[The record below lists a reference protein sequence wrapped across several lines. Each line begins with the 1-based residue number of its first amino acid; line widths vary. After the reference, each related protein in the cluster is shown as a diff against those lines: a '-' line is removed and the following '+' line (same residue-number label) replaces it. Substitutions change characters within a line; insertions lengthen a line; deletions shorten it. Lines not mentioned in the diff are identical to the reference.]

1 MTIRICRLSDLPDP
15 GSLGFESGRGEEG
28 RSCLL
33 IRRGDAV
40 WAYENRCP
48 HTGAPLDWRPGQVLS
63 PEGTHIQCALHLA
76 QFRMEDGQCVH
87 GPCVG
92 QFLRAVSVRREGAWV
107 VLAATDLS
115 ASTSSEEADG

>member
-1 MTIRICRLSDLPDP
+1 MTIRLCRLSDLPDP
-15 GSLGFESGRGEEG
+15 GSRGFELGQGEQRRSCVLVRRGEE
-28 RSCLL
+28 
-33 IRRGDAV
+33 V

-76 QFRMEDGQCVH
+76 QFRMDDGLCVY

-92 QFLRAVSVRREGAWV
+92 QFLRAVAVRREGVWV
-107 VLAATDLS
+107 VLTTQNTGT
-115 ASTSSEEADG
+115 STSSEEADG

>member
-1 MTIRICRLSDLPDP
+1 MTIRLCRLSDLSDP
-15 GSLGFESGRGEEG
+15 GSRGFELGQGEER
-28 RSCLL
+28 RSCVLV
-33 IRRGDAV
+33 RRGDAV

-76 QFRMEDGQCVH
+76 QFRMDDGLCIY

-92 QFLRAVSVRREGAWV
+92 QFLRAVAVRCEGAWV
-107 VLAATDLS
+107 VLATQNGA
-115 ASTSSEEADG
+115 ASTSNEEADG

>member
-15 GSLGFESGRGEEG
+15 GSRGFELGQDAEP
-28 RSCLL
+28 RSCVLV
-33 IRRGDAV
+33 RRGNAV

-48 HTGAPLDWRPGQVLS
+48 HTGAPLDWRPGQVLN

-76 QFRMEDGQCVH
+76 QFRMDDGLCLH

-92 QFLRAVSVRREGAWV
+92 QFLRPVAVRLEGAWI
-107 VLAATDLS
+107 VLATQNRA
-115 ASTSSEEADG
+115 ASISSEEADG

>member
-15 GSLGFESGRGEEG
+15 GSWGFELGKGEER
-28 RSCLL
+28 RSCVLV
-33 IRRGDAV
+33 RRGNAV

-76 QFRMEDGQCVH
+76 QFRMEDGLCIH

-92 QFLRAVSVRREGAWV
+92 QFLRAVEVRCEGTWV
-107 VLAATDLS
+107 VLAYQNGA
-115 ASTSSEEADG
+115 ASTSSEGADG

>member
-15 GSLGFESGRGEEG
+15 GSRGFELGKGEER
-28 RSCLL
+28 RSCVL
-33 IRRGDAV
+33 IRRGNAV

-76 QFRMEDGQCVH
+76 QFRMEDGLCIH

-92 QFLRAVSVRREGAWV
+92 QSLRAVEVRCEGAWV
-107 VLAATDLS
+107 VLAYQNGA
-115 ASTSSEEADG
+115 ASTSSEEADE

>member
-1 MTIRICRLSDLPDP
+1 MTIRLCRLSDLSDP
-15 GSLGFESGRGEEG
+15 GSRGFELGQGEER
-28 RSCLL
+28 RSCVLV
-33 IRRGDAV
+33 RRGDAV

-76 QFRMEDGQCVH
+76 QFRMDDGLCIY

-92 QFLRAVSVRREGAWV
+92 QFLRAVAVRCEGAWV
-107 VLAATDLS
+107 VLATQNGT
-115 ASTSSEEADG
+115 ASTSNEEADG